1 MNIIHTPVML
11 NEVISFMPN
20 TFNDIITIDATLG
33 EGGHSEVLAQKSNTL
48 YGIERDKEI
57 LTIAKNR
64 LSQYNNIHYI
74 NTTYDKIID
83 NIKEEHIGHVSF
95 ILFDL
100 GVSLFHFKSANRGFS
115 FKDESSL
122 DMRLGINDKTA
133 FDVINK
139 YSEKD
144 LADVLFNYGEIKNS
158 RYLSECIVNARKT
171 KEISTAKELENI
183 IFHSTKKEKRYGSIH
198 PATLVFQAI
207 RIEVNDELNILKK
220 ALENL
225 PKILGF
231 GGRVVFMSY
240 HSLEDRI
247 VKQYLKSNE
256 KRKNSDGIFK
266 LVNKH
271 ILTPSE
277 AEIQNNPPSRSAKVR
292 VAEKVI

>member
-1 MNIIHTPVML
+1 MNIVHTPVML

-20 TFNDIITIDATLG
+20 TFQNIIAVDATLG

-48 YGIERDKEI
+48 YAIERDQEI
-57 LTIAKNR
+57 LAIAKNR
-64 LSQYNNIHYI
+64 LSEYTNINYI

-83 NIKEEHIGHVSF
+83 NIKEEHIGHVNF

-115 FKDESSL
+115 FHDESSL
-122 DMRLGINDKTA
+122 DMRLGLNDKTA

-144 LADVLFNYGEIKNS
+144 LADVLYNYGEIKNS
-158 RYLSECIVNARKT
+158 RYLSECIINARNT

-231 GGRVVFMSY
+231 GGIVVFMSY

-277 AEIQNNPPSRSAKVR
+277 TEIKNNPPSRSAKMR
-292 VAEKVI
+292 VVEKAI

>member
-1 MNIIHTPVML
+1 MNIVHTPVML

-20 TFNDIITIDATLG
+20 TFENIITVDATLG

-48 YGIERDKEI
+48 YAIERDKEI

-64 LSQYNNIHYI
+64 LSKYSNINYI

-83 NIKEEHIGHVSF
+83 NIKEEHIGHVNF

-115 FKDESSL
+115 FNDESSL
-122 DMRLGINDKTA
+122 DMRLGLNDKTA

-144 LADVLFNYGEIKNS
+144 LANVLYNYGEIKNS

-225 PKILGF
+225 PKILDF

-256 KRKNSDGIFK
+256 KTKNSDGIFK

-271 ILTPSE
+271 IITPSE
-277 AEIQNNPPSRSAKVR
+277 AEIKNNPPSRSAKVR
-292 VAEKVI
+292 VAEKVV

>member
-1 MNIIHTPVML
+1 MNIVHTPVML

-20 TFNDIITIDATLG
+20 TFENIITVDATLG

-48 YGIERDKEI
+48 YAIERDKEI

-64 LSQYNNIHYI
+64 LSKYSNINYI

-83 NIKEEHIGHVSF
+83 NIKEEHIGHVNF

-115 FKDESSL
+115 FNDESSL
-122 DMRLGINDKTA
+122 DMRLGLNDKTA

-144 LADVLFNYGEIKNS
+144 LADVLYNYGEIKNS

-225 PKILGF
+225 PKILDF

-256 KRKNSDGIFK
+256 KTKNSDGIFK

-271 ILTPSE
+271 IITPSE
-277 AEIQNNPPSRSAKVR
+277 AEIKNNPPSRSAKVR
-292 VAEKVI
+292 VAEKVV